1 MILKAWHL
9 VSKNNYLKEEATR
22 WWALLVTPI
31 CGLHYELQNWFESW
45 FCSDCSRCQ
54 HCWFIVFV
62 RWLLESPFYRWR
74 KLVQSPSRV
83 RLFITPW
90 TAGRQASLSLVI
102 SQSSPNF
109 MSIESVMP
117 SNHLILCCPLL
128 LLPSVFPSIRVFSS
142 ESAFCIGWP
151 KNWSF
156 SFSISPS
163 EKYSGLVSFKIGL
176 ISLVSNGLSRVFSS
190 TVVWKHQLFGTLPS
204 LLSSSHIHTWL
215 LGKP

>member
-1 MILKAWHL
+1 M
-9 VSKNNYLKEEATR
+9 
-22 WWALLVTPI
+22 
-31 CGLHYELQNWFESW
+31 
-45 FCSDCSRCQ
+45 
-54 HCWFIVFV
+54 FV

-83 RLFITPW
+83 QLFITPW

-163 EKYSGLVSFKIGL
+163 EKYSGLISFKIDWFD
-176 ISLVSNGLSRVFSS
+176 FSGF
-190 TVVWKHQLFGTLPS
+190 QRTLKS
-204 LLSSSHIHTWL
+204 LL
-215 LGKP
+215 